1 MQRYFAVDKDL
12 NISDKDKHHIINVMR
27 MKLNDKIEIVYN
39 EKVYMCEINDISKKD
54 VSYSV
59 KDIIDVNN
67 ELPLKVTIAV
77 SLVNEKKLDFIL
89 QKCTELGVYDFI
101 LVNSDRSKIK
111 IDGKEKKKIE
121 RWNTITKEAAEQSH
135 RNIKPI
141 VRDIMSINDV
151 LKLDYDLK
159 LTCSTKENEKT
170 IKNVLQ
176 NSTNCD
182 RIIIVVGPE
191 GGLTVS
197 EEEKLEKNGFIPVTL
212 GNLILRTETVPIY
225 IMSLV
230 NYEVALWKILIHY
243 YINFRIWIK
252 VVKYYCF

>member
-1 MQRYFAVDKDL
+1 MKLVIKMQRYFAVDKDL

-151 LKLDYDLK
+151 SKLDYDLK

-230 NYEVALWKILIHY
+230 NYEVAL
-243 YINFRIWIK
+243 
-252 VVKYYCF
+252 

>member
-12 NISDKDKHHIINVMR
+12 NVSDKDKHHIINVMR

-151 LKLDYDLK
+151 SKLDYDLK

-230 NYEVALWKILIHY
+230 NYEVAL
-243 YINFRIWIK
+243 
-252 VVKYYCF
+252 

>member
-1 MQRYFAVDKDL
+1 MKMVIKMQRYFAVDKDL

-27 MKLNDKIEIVYN
+27 MKLNDKIEIVYD

-59 KDIIDVNN
+59 KDIIDINN
-67 ELPLKVTIAV
+67 ELPVKVTIAV

-151 LKLDYDLK
+151 SKLDYDLK

-225 IMSLV
+225 IMSLI
-230 NYEVALWKILIHY
+230 NYEVAL
-243 YINFRIWIK
+243 
-252 VVKYYCF
+252 

>member
-12 NISDKDKHHIINVMR
+12 NISNKDKHHIINVMR
-27 MKLNDKIEIVYN
+27 MKLNDKIEIVYD

-59 KDIIDVNN
+59 KDIIDINN
-67 ELPLKVTIAV
+67 ELPVKVTIAV

-230 NYEVALWKILIHY
+230 NYEVAL
-243 YINFRIWIK
+243 
-252 VVKYYCF
+252 

>member
-212 GNLILRTETVPIY
+212 GNLSLRNETVPMY
-225 IMSLV
+225 IMSLI
-230 NYEVALWKILIHY
+230 NYEVAL
-243 YINFRIWIK
+243 
-252 VVKYYCF
+252 

>member
-89 QKCTELGVYDFI
+89 QKCTELGIYDFI

-151 LKLDYDLK
+151 SKLDYDLK

-230 NYEVALWKILIHY
+230 NYEVAL
-243 YINFRIWIK
+243 
-252 VVKYYCF
+252 

>member
-27 MKLNDKIEIVYN
+27 MKLNDKIEIVYD

-59 KDIIDVNN
+59 KGIIDINN
-67 ELPLKVTIAV
+67 ELPVKVTIAV

-101 LVNSDRSKIK
+101 LVNSDRSKVK

-225 IMSLV
+225 IMSLI

-243 YINFRIWIK
+243 YINFQIWIK

>member
-1 MQRYFAVDKDL
+1 MKMVIKMQRYFAVDKDL

-27 MKLNDKIEIVYN
+27 MKLNDKIEIVYD

-59 KDIIDVNN
+59 KDIIDINN
-67 ELPLKVTIAV
+67 ELPVKVTIAV

-151 LKLDYDLK
+151 SKLDYDLK

-197 EEEKLEKNGFIPVTL
+197 EEEKLEKNGFISVTL

-225 IMSLV
+225 IMSLI
-230 NYEVALWKILIHY
+230 NYEVAL
-243 YINFRIWIK
+243 
-252 VVKYYCF
+252 

>member
-170 IKNVLQ
+170 IKNVLH

-212 GNLILRTETVPIY
+212 GNLILRTETVPMY
-225 IMSLV
+225 IMSLI
-230 NYEVALWKILIHY
+230 NYEVAL
-243 YINFRIWIK
+243 
-252 VVKYYCF
+252 

>member
-27 MKLNDKIEIVYN
+27 MKLNDKIEIVYD

-59 KDIIDVNN
+59 KDIIDINN
-67 ELPLKVTIAV
+67 ELPVKVTIAV

-151 LKLDYDLK
+151 SKLDYDLK

-230 NYEVALWKILIHY
+230 NYEVAL
-243 YINFRIWIK
+243 
-252 VVKYYCF
+252 

>member
-1 MQRYFAVDKDL
+1 MKLVIKMQRYFAVDKDL

-151 LKLDYDLK
+151 SKLDYDLK

-225 IMSLV
+225 IMSLI
-230 NYEVALWKILIHY
+230 NYEVAL
-243 YINFRIWIK
+243 
-252 VVKYYCF
+252 

>member
-170 IKNVLQ
+170 IKNVLH

-230 NYEVALWKILIHY
+230 NYEVAL
-243 YINFRIWIK
+243 
-252 VVKYYCF
+252 

>member
-67 ELPLKVTIAV
+67 ELHLKVTIAV

-182 RIIIVVGPE
+182 SIIIVVGPE

-230 NYEVALWKILIHY
+230 NYEVAL
-243 YINFRIWIK
+243 
-252 VVKYYCF
+252 

>member
-27 MKLNDKIEIVYN
+27 MKLNDKIEIVYD

-59 KDIIDVNN
+59 KDIIDINN
-67 ELPLKVTIAV
+67 ELPVKVTIAV

-141 VRDIMSINDV
+141 VRDIVSINDV
-151 LKLDYDLK
+151 SKLDYDLK

-225 IMSLV
+225 IMSLI
-230 NYEVALWKILIHY
+230 NYEVAL
-243 YINFRIWIK
+243 
-252 VVKYYCF
+252 